1 MAINHIDAPTLHAWA
16 KRSVAELSLRRAELN
31 QLNVFPVPDADTG
44 SNMAHTMEAALAE
57 ADKGGDVAE
66 ALAVGSVRGARGN
79 SGMVLSQVLRAVAD
93 STADSHIDARTL
105 VDSLKLAVEL
115 VDRAIAEPVE
125 GTVVS
130 VLKAAAQAAE
140 QALSHTQVLVDVLT
154 TTCDEAAKAL
164 ANTPSQLE
172 VLRKAGVVDAGGA
185 GLVILLECLL
195 AEVSETEP
203 REGIAVPESVF
214 ELEVVFYFSGD
225 IDKLEAAIAPLGDS
239 LVIARASETEANIH
253 IHTLAAGEVI
263 EKAFGLG
270 VVTNL
275 RLEVLPAKVVAQE
288 PLVDDTPRVLVS
300 TRDAELA
307 KLFSSIGAT
316 IYKAGMELSPE
327 DIFVG
332 TPRGIDLGGAQVVPV
347 HSNVEALAAISVYA
361 PGAGAVTAMTEVA
374 AAMRVDKPS
383 DETVGAI
390 LACCHDLL
398 REGDEQMTILTS
410 LNLDAEQLSRQ
421 LGVEVIAVHVAGLRT
436 EIGVE

>member
-66 ALAVGSVRGARGN
+66 ALAIGSVRGARGN

-140 QALSHTQVLVDVLT
+140 QALNHTQVLVEVLT

-195 AEVSETEP
+195 AEVSQT
-203 REGIAVPESVF
+203 
-214 ELEVVFYFSGD
+214 
-225 IDKLEAAIAPLGDS
+225 
-239 LVIARASETEANIH
+239 
-253 IHTLAAGEVI
+253 
-263 EKAFGLG
+263 
-270 VVTNL
+270 
-275 RLEVLPAKVVAQE
+275 
-288 PLVDDTPRVLVS
+288 
-300 TRDAELA
+300 
-307 KLFSSIGAT
+307 
-316 IYKAGMELSPE
+316 
-327 DIFVG
+327 
-332 TPRGIDLGGAQVVPV
+332 
-347 HSNVEALAAISVYA
+347 
-361 PGAGAVTAMTEVA
+361 
-374 AAMRVDKPS
+374 
-383 DETVGAI
+383 
-390 LACCHDLL
+390 
-398 REGDEQMTILTS
+398 
-410 LNLDAEQLSRQ
+410 
-421 LGVEVIAVHVAGLRT
+421 
-436 EIGVE
+436 

>member
-1 MAINHIDAPTLHAWA
+1 MGQRRTICRTLYPRCHHHRLPTPITAVRAPGLFRIEPSFTRVSCFASGRRGRHRLAIVDLSLMAINHIDAPTLHAWA

-66 ALAVGSVRGARGN
+66 ALAIGSVRGARGN

-140 QALSHTQVLVDVLT
+140 QALNHTQVLVEVLT
-154 TTCDEAAKAL
+154 TTCDEAAKAF

-275 RLEVLPAKVVAQE
+275 RLEVLPAKVVAQ
-288 PLVDDTPRVLVS
+288 
-300 TRDAELA
+300 
-307 KLFSSIGAT
+307 
-316 IYKAGMELSPE
+316 
-327 DIFVG
+327 
-332 TPRGIDLGGAQVVPV
+332 
-347 HSNVEALAAISVYA
+347 
-361 PGAGAVTAMTEVA
+361 
-374 AAMRVDKPS
+374 
-383 DETVGAI
+383 
-390 LACCHDLL
+390 
-398 REGDEQMTILTS
+398 
-410 LNLDAEQLSRQ
+410 
-421 LGVEVIAVHVAGLRT
+421 
-436 EIGVE
+436 